1 MFIIHKDTSLP
12 GRDVGGLRVGGVE
25 EPGLAA
31 VPHSDAAQT
40 LIEAAVHHQLL
51 VLAALPSQQEHHGLH
66 HLLLI
71 LLHHR
76 AGQAGGG
83 ETDRELQVILLL
95 CKKLGQ
101 LSEKGWGI

>member
-1 MFIIHKDTSLP
+1 MP
-12 GRDVGGLRVGGVE
+12 GGDVGGLAGGRVE

-51 VLAALPSQQEHHGLH
+51 VLAALPAQEEHHGLH
-66 HLLLI
+66 LLLLL

-76 AGQAGGG
+76 GDQAGGG
-83 ETDRELQVILLL
+83 ETYRELQVVFLL
-95 CKKLGQ
+95 CMKFQ
-101 LSEKGWGI
+101 